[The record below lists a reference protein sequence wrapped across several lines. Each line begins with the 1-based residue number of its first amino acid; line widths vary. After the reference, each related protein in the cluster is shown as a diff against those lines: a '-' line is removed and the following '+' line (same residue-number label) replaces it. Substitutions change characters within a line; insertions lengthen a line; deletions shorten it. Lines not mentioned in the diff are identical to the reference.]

1 MVLVFLFRT
10 SRKDRLLIKANYS
23 VAMRSMF
30 IIVSTLSILKMM
42 VKNIFSGEAGM
53 VFGVLN

>member
-10 SRKDRLLIKANYS
+10 SRKDRLPIKANYS

-30 IIVSTLSILKMM
+30 IIVSTLSILKIM